1 MTKIEIEN
9 DLRQQL
15 EKLLVKYPDA
25 TFKYA
30 YDDNRKVYLVSDII
44 DVNRDDYEQYCE
56 DVMRVEDELND
67 RYGFYAPLFT
77 SNERSF
83 SLPKDADEVSSQI
96 MYVVDQ
102 LTMLMKSMKSIKI
115 YDRHTD
121 VDDSY
126 SLTYQVPH
134 TFMTN
139 GKDEC
144 PIYEY
149 VEAA

>member
-1 MTKIEIEN
+1 MNKIEIEN

-15 EKLLVKYPDA
+15 EMLLVKYPDA
-25 TFKYA
+25 TFRYA
-30 YDDNRKVYLVSDII
+30 YDDKRKVYLVSDVV
-44 DVNRDDYEQYCE
+44 DVNRDDYEQYCV

-83 SLPKDADEVSSQI
+83 SLPMDADEVSSRI

-102 LTMLMKSMKSIKI
+102 LIKSIKSIKI
-115 YDRHTD
+115 FNRHPD

-126 SLTYQVPH
+126 LLSYQVPH

-139 GKDEC
+139 VGDENSM
-144 PIYEY
+144 YEY
-149 VEAA
+149 AEAA